1 MLRNDNVTLVMAFV
15 LAVDEGYIFTQLKE
29 ILLQNF

>member
-1 MLRNDNVTLVMAFV
+1 MAFV